1 MKSWL
6 LLCFV
11 AGIAF
16 IAPSANA
23 FMLANGKAESGY
35 SVSSQ
40 RTPNKPPA
48 NIQCKFP
55 QNLLP
60 GWLAAWREPDLAYST
75 NRIKNRADCTSDA
88 WLKSANSWLIVGREL
103 LLRSARAV
111 SLSFH

>member
-6 LLCFV
+6 LLWFA

-16 IAPSANA
+16 VAPPANA
-23 FMLANGKAESGY
+23 FMLANGKAEPGY

-48 NIQCKFP
+48 NIQCKP
-55 QNLLP
+55 PLDLLP
-60 GWLAAWREPDLAYST
+60 GWLAAWREPGSAYSS
-75 NRIKNRADCTSDA
+75 NRTKNKADCTNDT
-88 WLKSANSWLIVGREL
+88 WLRSVNSWLIVGREL
-103 LLRSARAV
+103 LLKSARAV

>member
-6 LLCFV
+6 LLLFA

-23 FMLANGKAESGY
+23 SMLANGKAESGY
-35 SVSSQ
+35 FVSSQ

-55 QNLLP
+55 QDLLP
-60 GWLAAWREPDLAYST
+60 GWLAAWREPGSVYSS
-75 NRIKNRADCTSDA
+75 NRTKNRADCTSDA

-111 SLSFH
+111 SLSLH

>member
-6 LLCFV
+6 LMLFA

-23 FMLANGKAESGY
+23 SMLANGKAESGY
-35 SVSSQ
+35 FVSSQ

-48 NIQCKFP
+48 NNQCKFP
-55 QNLLP
+55 QDLLP
-60 GWLAAWREPDLAYST
+60 GWLAAWREPGLAYST
-75 NRIKNRADCTSDA
+75 NRIKNSADCANDA

>member
-6 LLCFV
+6 LLWFA

-23 FMLANGKAESGY
+23 SMLANGKAEPDH

-48 NIQCKFP
+48 NNQCKFP
-55 QNLLP
+55 QDLLP
-60 GWLAAWREPDLAYST
+60 GWLAAWREPGLADST
-75 NRIKNRADCTSDA
+75 NRIKNSADCANDA